1 MEKKLFSRQWIGQLL
16 LTMVSLLFVGQGS
29 WAQQTI
35 TIGEEKLSPGNS
47 VTCGDGTASLAVEGT
62 EYTLTLNSVT
72 INGSIETDVD
82 LTIKVSGECRV
93 NRILAA
99 SGATPTLTMVKDDT
113 NGATCALMLTG
124 DAEAPSATSCVS
136 GFSSISYADF
146 TIVTDGVAYTNSQL
160 MCDESVLTKTAF
172 CTEVSLEAPILSL
185 DGSLF
190 IHNSN
195 LYVQEVEIGRV
206 KYYIAYED
214 GSNEGT
220 AETPVAYDNENR
232 PTLSKPGTL
241 TAWVELNGQKSDN
254 AIGKY
259 FGFAQSEI
267 SGVMGTSVALP
278 AIVPTISNDDGITIN
293 YQCGDGV
300 SLVEGNINLG
310 TAPGY
315 ATVYAEV
322 AYETTPFTV
331 LNSSD
336 LVLDVIILPPAP
348 TIAFDNTKTYL
359 NSDRVEVN
367 LDNSLA
373 QYEASILYSWDDE
386 AVGNDYSNGVP
397 LTAGTGN
404 HTLYAWVMVNDVYSE
419 KTSQVFDIKND
430 INEVNLSGT
439 TRDPVSYT
447 GSAIVP
453 PFTLS
458 VADKTGATGQDEVAL
473 DASNYDVSYAKKS
486 NDAAPEA
493 VESIV
498 EVGEYMVTVT
508 GKGSYGGSMVI
519 YEAFTVEQAGNELT
533 TTPAAKRLTY
543 TGAAQELVEA
553 GAADFGTIEY
563 KIGDNGQYST
573 TIPTATAAGT
583 YTVYYQVQG
592 TDNYA
597 AIREGNVEVTIAPK
611 TLTADMIAD
620 IDAQTYTGNAIKPTL
635 TVTDG
640 NAALALNTDYTV
652 AYTDSID
659 AGTATATITGKGNYT
674 GSAVKNYTIGAMSIS
689 GFTVSVDASQT
700 YTYSGQAHKPRV
712 TVSNAS
718 DGAQLAINTDY
729 TVAYRDSINAG
740 TATVTVTGKGNYT
753 GTKEA
758 TYTINP
764 LDASQTEITLET
776 KSFVYNGEEQTP
788 AVTSVSFGTT
798 PTVVPTITSSDYDVT
813 YSNNINASETAPTV
827 TVTFKGNFTG
837 TASTTFV
844 ITKANLTDVTVTL
857 AGWAVGAEPN
867 TPVVSGNA
875 GNGTVSYTYSEV
887 NGETFTETVPTTIGN
902 YVVKATIAESA
913 NYFGTEVT
921 GTFSI
926 YRNLDITF
934 AAGQTWAS
942 YYSSENLTVPT
953 GLTAYVVSAV
963 DADNGTVTAETV
975 SYIPANQAVL
985 LEKGS
990 DASAP
995 FAAESYTGQTATVS
1009 NLLQGT
1015 ASAVDVST
1023 ISSGTVYVL
1032 YNNVFRRAT
1041 SGTIPANRGYLV
1053 LSGIALSRMLI
1064 NPGRSTGIDTLAV
1077 GDETEQ
1083 WYGIDGRKLNGQPKK
1098 TGLYIRNG
1106 KKVYVN
1112 NQ

>member
-29 WAQQTI
+29 WAQTI
-35 TIGEEKLSPGNS
+35 TVGGQTLTVNNQLQFD
-47 VTCGDGTASLAVEGT
+47 DGMVSLAQDGT
-62 EYTLTLNSVT
+62 EYTLTLNNASISV
-72 INGSIETDVD
+72 ET
-82 LTIKVSGECRV
+82 G
-93 NRILAA
+93 
-99 SGATPTLTMVKDDT
+99 
-113 NGATCALMLTG
+113 G
-124 DAEAPSATSCVS
+124 DAIVLNGITALNVAIVGNNTITLDNQTAFAFNSSAAAT
-136 GFSSISYADF
+136 
-146 TIVTDGVAYTNSQL
+146 VTFVLGSDVGS
-160 MCDESVLTKTAF
+160 DES
-172 CTEVSLEAPILSL
+172 ILSFNKAESPFGSNITAAYGSGIYYYAFDGLMYIEKLKAPRISPDGNDIYL
-185 DGSLF
+185 DNTNEMYDDESLF
-190 IHNSN
+190 S
-195 LYVQEVEIGRV
+195 V

-214 GSNEGT
+214 GTNEGT
-220 AETPVAYDNENR
+220 VGTPVAYDDETP

-241 TAWVELNGQKSDN
+241 TAWVEWNDQKSDN

-310 TAPGY
+310 TAPGS
-315 ATVYAEV
+315 ATVIANV
-322 AYETTPFTV
+322 VSSSITV

-336 LVLDVIILPPAP
+336 LVLNVIILPPAP

-359 NSDRVEVN
+359 NSETVEVT
-367 LDNSLA
+367 LPESLS
-373 QYEASILYSWDDE
+373 QYEASILYSWDPDCE
-386 AVGNDYSNGVP
+386 KANGNNYSDGVP
-397 LTAGTGN
+397 LTAGQGA
-404 HTLYAWVMVNDVYSE
+404 HTLYAWVRVEDVNIGYLYSE
-419 KTSQVFDIKND
+419 KTSQEFDIKND

-439 TRDPVSYT
+439 TQEPVSYT

-473 DASNYDVSYAKKS
+473 DASDYEVSYEKYS

-519 YEAFTVEQAGNELT
+519 YEVFTVERAGNELT

-553 GAADFGTIEY
+553 GVASFGAIEY
-563 KIGDNGQYST
+563 KIGNNGQYST

-597 AIREGNVEVTIAPK
+597 AIVEGNVKVTIAPK
-611 TLTADMIAD
+611 TLTAEMIAD

-659 AGTATATITGKGNYT
+659 AGTATATVTGKGNYT

-776 KSFVYNGEEQTP
+776 TSFVYNGEEQTP

-875 GNGTVSYTYSEV
+875 GNGSVSYTYSEV
-887 NGETFTETVPTTIGN
+887 NGEAFTETVPTTIGN

-934 AAGQTWAS
+934 ASGQTWAS

-985 LEKGS
+985 LENGS

-995 FAAESYTGQTATVS
+995 FAAESYTGQTTTVS

-1053 LSGIALSRMLI
+1053 LNGIALSRMLI

>member
-16 LTMVSLLFVGQGS
+16 LTMGSLLFVGQGS
-29 WAQQTI
+29 WAQTI
-35 TIGEEKLSPGNS
+35 TVGGQTLTVDNPLQFD
-47 VTCGDGTASLAVEGT
+47 DGMVSLAQDGT
-62 EYTLTLNSVT
+62 EYTLTLSDAS
-72 INGSIETDVD
+72 INVET
-82 LTIKVSGECRV
+82 G
-93 NRILAA
+93 
-99 SGATPTLTMVKDDT
+99 
-113 NGATCALMLTG
+113 G
-124 DAEAPSATSCVS
+124 DAIVLNGITALNVAIVGNNTITLDDQNAFAFNSSAAAT
-136 GFSSISYADF
+136 
-146 TIVTDGVAYTNSQL
+146 VTFVIGS
-160 MCDESVLTKTAF
+160 DESILSFNKAESPFGSNITAAYGSGIYYSAF
-172 CTEVSLEAPILSL
+172 DGYMFIKKLEAPQISLRDNSIYLENTNEMVDDESLLS
-185 DGSLF
+185 
-190 IHNSN
+190 
-195 LYVQEVEIGRV
+195 V

-214 GSNEGT
+214 GINNEGT
-220 AETPVAYDNENR
+220 AETPVVYENET
-232 PTLSKPGTL
+232 PLTLSKPGTL
-241 TAWVELNGQKSDN
+241 TAWVEWNDQKSDN

-267 SGVMGTSVALP
+267 SDVMGTSVALP

-373 QYEASILYSWDDE
+373 QYEASILYSWNPDCDK
-386 AVGNDYSNGVP
+386 ANGNNYSNGVP
-397 LTAGTGN
+397 LTAETGN

-439 TRDPVSYT
+439 TREPVSYT

-458 VADKTGATGQDEVAL
+458 VADKTGTTGEDEVAL
-473 DASNYDVSYAKKS
+473 DASNYDVSYAKNS
-486 NDAAPEA
+486 NGAAPEA

-498 EVGEYMVTVT
+498 EVGEYTVTVT
-508 GKGSYGGSMVI
+508 GKGTYGGSRVI
-519 YEAFTVEQAGNELT
+519 YEAFTVVQAGNELT
-533 TTPAAKRLTY
+533 TTPAAKQLTY

-553 GAADFGTIEY
+553 GAANFGTIEY

-764 LDASQTEITLET
+764 LDASQAEITLET
-776 KSFVYNGEEQTP
+776 TSFVYNGEEQTP

>member
-29 WAQQTI
+29 WAQTI
-35 TIGEEKLSPGNS
+35 TIGEEVLSPGNS
-47 VTCGDGTASLAVEGT
+47 VTCGGGTASLAEAEEGT
-62 EYTLTLNSVT
+62 EYTLTLN
-72 INGSIETDVD
+72 N
-82 LTIKVSGECRV
+82 
-93 NRILAA
+93 A
-99 SGATPTLTMVKDDT
+99 
-113 NGATCALMLTG
+113 
-124 DAEAPSATSCVS
+124 
-136 GFSSISYADF
+136 SISVETGVDAIVLNDITALNVAIVGNNN
-146 TIVTDGVAYTNSQL
+146 TITFDNQTAFAFNSSDAATVTFVLGS
-160 MCDESVLTKTAF
+160 DES
-172 CTEVSLEAPILSL
+172 ILSFNTAESPFGSNITATYGSGIYSYAF
-185 DGSLF
+185 DGLMYIEKLKAPRISPDGDDIYLHNNNEMGEDESLF
-190 IHNSN
+190 SVH
-195 LYVQEVEIGRV
+195 
-206 KYYIAYED
+206 YYIAYED
-214 GSNEGT
+214 GDNEGT
-220 AETPVAYDNENR
+220 AETPVAYDDETP

-241 TAWVELNGQKSDN
+241 TAWVEWNDQKSDN

-259 FGFAQSEI
+259 FGFAKSEI

-278 AIVPTISNDDGITIN
+278 AIVPTISNDDGITIEYEGN
-293 YQCGDGV
+293 VSDGV
-300 SLVEGNINLG
+300 VDLSES
-310 TAPGY
+310 APGNT
-315 ATVYAEV
+315 TVV
-322 AYETTPFTV
+322 ASPSYDPETTPFTV
-331 LNSSD
+331 LND
-336 LVLDVIILPPAP
+336 NFELTVNILPPAP
-348 TIAFDNTKTYL
+348 TIIFDNTKTYL
-359 NSDRVEVN
+359 NSETVEVT
-367 LDNSLA
+367 LPESLR
-373 QYEASILYSWDDE
+373 QYEASILYSWDTE
-386 AVGNDYSNGVP
+386 ANGNNYSDGVP
-397 LTAGTGN
+397 LTAGTGT
-404 HTLYAWVMVNDVYSE
+404 HTLYAWVKVNDVYSE
-419 KTSQVFDIKND
+419 KTSQEFVIKND
-430 INEVNLSGT
+430 INEVILSGT
-439 TRDPVSYT
+439 TQEPVSYT

-458 VADKTGATGQDEVAL
+458 VTVFVADNPEATGQDEVAL
-473 DASNYDVSYAKKS
+473 DASDYDVSYEKKVVGS
-486 NDAAPEA
+486 DGFEEVDA
-493 VESIV
+493 IV
-498 EVGEYMVTVT
+498 EVGEYRVTVT
-508 GKGSYGGSMVI
+508 GNGNYGGSRVI
-519 YEAFTVEQAGNELT
+519 YGAFTVVQAGNELT

-597 AIREGNVEVTIAPK
+597 AIEEGNVEVTIAPK

-689 GFTVSVDASQT
+689 GFTVNVDASQT

-764 LDASQTEITLET
+764 LDASQAEITLKAT
-776 KSFVYNGEEQTP
+776 SFVYNGEEQTP

-887 NGETFTETVPTTIGN
+887 NGEAFTETVPTTIGN

-1053 LSGIALSRMLI
+1053 LNGIALSRMLI

>member
-29 WAQQTI
+29 WAQTI
-35 TIGEEKLSPGNS
+35 TIGEEELRPDGNS
-47 VTCGDGTASLAVEGT
+47 VTCGNGTASLAVEGT
-62 EYTLTLNSVT
+62 EYTLTLNNATISV
-72 INGSIETDVD
+72 ET
-82 LTIKVSGECRV
+82 G
-93 NRILAA
+93 
-99 SGATPTLTMVKDDT
+99 
-113 NGATCALMLTG
+113 G
-124 DAEAPSATSCVS
+124 DAIELNNITALNVAIVGNNTITLDDQTAFAFNSSATATVTFVIGSDESILSINTASPFGSNITAAYGS
-136 GFSSISYADF
+136 GIYSYAH
-146 TIVTDGVAYTNSQL
+146 DGYMYIQKLKAPRISPDGNNIYLHNINEMV
-160 MCDESVLTKTAF
+160 DE
-172 CTEVSLEAPILSL
+172 ESLLS
-185 DGSLF
+185 
-190 IHNSN
+190 
-195 LYVQEVEIGRV
+195 V

-214 GSNEGT
+214 GTNEGT
-220 AETPVAYDNENR
+220 AETPVAYDDETP

-241 TAWVELNGQKSDN
+241 TAWVELDGQKSDN

-267 SGVMGTSVALP
+267 SGVMGTSVSLP

-293 YQCGDGV
+293 YQCGEGV

-373 QYEASILYSWDDE
+373 QYEASILYSWDPNCDK
-386 AVGNDYSNGVP
+386 ANGNNYSNGVP
-397 LTAGTGN
+397 LTAGTGT

-419 KTSQVFDIKND
+419 KTSQEFYIKND

-473 DASNYDVSYAKKS
+473 DALNYDVSYEKYS

-508 GKGSYGGSMVI
+508 GKGNYGGSMVI
-519 YEAFTVEQAGNELT
+519 YEVFTVERAGNELT

-597 AIREGNVEVTIAPK
+597 AIEEGNVEVTIAPK

-764 LDASQTEITLET
+764 LDASQAEITLET
-776 KSFVYNGEEQTP
+776 TSFVYNGEEQTP

-875 GNGTVSYTYSEV
+875 GNGTVSYTYSVV

-902 YVVKATIAESA
+902 YVVKATIAEST

-995 FAAESYTGQTATVS
+995 FAAESYTGQTTTVS

-1015 ASAVDVST
+1015 ASAVNVST

-1053 LSGIALSRMLI
+1053 LNGIALSRMLI

>member
-1 MEKKLFSRQWIGQLL
+1 
-16 LTMVSLLFVGQGS
+16 
-29 WAQQTI
+29 
-35 TIGEEKLSPGNS
+35 
-47 VTCGDGTASLAVEGT
+47 
-62 EYTLTLNSVT
+62 
-72 INGSIETDVD
+72 
-82 LTIKVSGECRV
+82 
-93 NRILAA
+93 
-99 SGATPTLTMVKDDT
+99 
-113 NGATCALMLTG
+113 
-124 DAEAPSATSCVS
+124 
-136 GFSSISYADF
+136 
-146 TIVTDGVAYTNSQL
+146 
-160 MCDESVLTKTAF
+160 
-172 CTEVSLEAPILSL
+172 
-185 DGSLF
+185 
-190 IHNSN
+190 
-195 LYVQEVEIGRV
+195 
-206 KYYIAYED
+206 
-214 GSNEGT
+214 
-220 AETPVAYDNENR
+220 
-232 PTLSKPGTL
+232 
-241 TAWVELNGQKSDN
+241 
-254 AIGKY
+254 
-259 FGFAQSEI
+259 
-267 SGVMGTSVALP
+267 
-278 AIVPTISNDDGITIN
+278 
-293 YQCGDGV
+293 
-300 SLVEGNINLG
+300 
-310 TAPGY
+310 
-315 ATVYAEV
+315 
-322 AYETTPFTV
+322 
-331 LNSSD
+331 
-336 LVLDVIILPPAP
+336 
-348 TIAFDNTKTYL
+348 
-359 NSDRVEVN
+359 
-367 LDNSLA
+367 
-373 QYEASILYSWDDE
+373 
-386 AVGNDYSNGVP
+386 
-397 LTAGTGN
+397 
-404 HTLYAWVMVNDVYSE
+404 
-419 KTSQVFDIKND
+419 
-430 INEVNLSGT
+430 
-439 TRDPVSYT
+439 
-447 GSAIVP
+447 
-453 PFTLS
+453 
-458 VADKTGATGQDEVAL
+458 
-473 DASNYDVSYAKKS
+473 
-486 NDAAPEA
+486 

-508 GKGSYGGSMVI
+508 GRGSYGGSRVI
-519 YEAFTVEQAGNELT
+519 YAAFTVVQAGNELT
-533 TTPAAKRLTY
+533 TEPAAKQLTY

-553 GAADFGTIEY
+553 GVASFGAIEY
-563 KIGDNGQYST
+563 KIGNNGQYST
-573 TIPTATAAGT
+573 TIPKATAAGT

-597 AIREGNVEVTIAPK
+597 AIEEGNVEVTIAPK

-995 FAAESYTGQTATVS
+995 FAAESYTGQTTTVS

>member
-29 WAQQTI
+29 WAQTI
-35 TIGEEKLSPGNS
+35 TVGGQTLTVDNS
-47 VTCGDGTASLAVEGT
+47 LQFDDGMVSLAQDGT
-62 EYTLTLNSVT
+62 EYTLTLSDASISVGT
-72 INGSIETDVD
+72 G
-82 LTIKVSGECRV
+82 
-93 NRILAA
+93 
-99 SGATPTLTMVKDDT
+99 
-113 NGATCALMLTG
+113 G
-124 DAEAPSATSCVS
+124 DAIVLNGITALNVAIVGNNTITLDDQTAFAFNSSAAAT
-136 GFSSISYADF
+136 
-146 TIVTDGVAYTNSQL
+146 VTFMVGS
-160 MCDESVLTKTAF
+160 DESILSINTASPF
-172 CTEVSLEAPILSL
+172 GSNITAAYGSGIYYSAFDGYMFIKKLEAPQISLRDNSIYLENTNEMVDDESLLS
-185 DGSLF
+185 
-190 IHNSN
+190 
-195 LYVQEVEIGRV
+195 V

-214 GSNEGT
+214 GINNEGT
-220 AETPVAYDNENR
+220 AETPVDYDNET
-232 PTLSKPGTL
+232 PLTLSKPGTL
-241 TAWVELNGQKSDN
+241 TAWVEWNDQKSDN

-267 SGVMGTSVALP
+267 RGVMGTSVALP

-310 TAPGY
+310 TAPGS

-331 LNSSD
+331 LNFSD
-336 LVLDVIILPPAP
+336 LVLNVIILPPAP
-348 TIAFDNTKTYL
+348 TIVFDNTKTYL
-359 NSDRVEVN
+359 NTETVVVTLPE
-367 LDNSLA
+367 SLS
-373 QYEASILYSWDDE
+373 QYDASILYSWDPDCE
-386 AVGNDYSNGVP
+386 KANGNNYSDGVP
-397 LTAGTGN
+397 LTAGQGA
-404 HTLYAWVMVNDVYSE
+404 HTLYAWVRVEDVNIGYLYSE
-419 KTSQVFDIKND
+419 KTSQEFDIKND
-430 INEVNLSGT
+430 ISEVILSGT
-439 TRDPVSYT
+439 TEESVLYT

-473 DASNYDVSYAKKS
+473 DASDYEVSYEKYS

-519 YEAFTVEQAGNELT
+519 YEVFTVERAGNELT

-553 GAADFGTIEY
+553 GVASFGAIEY
-563 KIGDNGQYST
+563 KIGNNGQYST
-573 TIPTATAAGT
+573 TIPKATAAGT

-597 AIREGNVEVTIAPK
+597 AIVEGNVKVTIAPK
-611 TLTADMIAD
+611 TLTAEMIAD

-640 NAALALNTDYTV
+640 NAALALNTDYTI

-776 KSFVYNGEEQTP
+776 TSFVYNGEEQTP

-985 LEKGS
+985 LENGS
-990 DASAP
+990 DAPAP
-995 FAAESYTGQTATVS
+995 FAAESYTGQTTTVS

-1053 LSGIALSRMLI
+1053 LNGIALSRMLI

>member
-16 LTMVSLLFVGQGS
+16 LTIVSLLFVGQGS
-29 WAQQTI
+29 WAQTI
-35 TIGEEKLSPGNS
+35 TVGGQTLTVDDNPLQFD
-47 VTCGDGTASLAVEGT
+47 DGTASLAGDGT
-62 EYTLTLNSVT
+62 EYTLTLTNA
-72 INGSIETDVD
+72 SI
-82 LTIKVSGECRV
+82 RV
-93 NRILAA
+93 E
-99 SGATPTLTMVKDDT
+99 
-113 NGATCALMLTG
+113 TG
-124 DAEAPSATSCVS
+124 DAIVLNGITALNVAIVGNNTITLEDQTAFAFNSSAAATVTFVLGSDQSILSFNTAESPFGSNITAAYGS
-136 GFSSISYADF
+136 GIYSYAF
-146 TIVTDGVAYTNSQL
+146 DGS
-160 MCDESVLTKTAF
+160 MFIKK
-172 CTEVSLEAPILSL
+172 LEAPWISSEENNIYL
-185 DGSLF
+185 DYNNEMGEDESLF
-190 IHNSN
+190 S
-195 LYVQEVEIGRV
+195 V

-214 GSNEGT
+214 GSIEGT
-220 AETPVAYDNENR
+220 AETPVVYNDEAAL
-232 PTLSKPGTL
+232 TLSKPGTL
-241 TAWVELNGQKSDN
+241 TAWVEWNDQKSDN

-259 FGFAQSEI
+259 FGFAESEI
-267 SGVMGTSVALP
+267 SGVMGASVALP
-278 AIVPTISNDDGITIN
+278 AIVPTISNDDGITIA
-293 YQCGDGV
+293 YEGASVEDGMIDLSESV
-300 SLVEGNINLG
+300 PGN
-310 TAPGY
+310 T
-315 ATVYAEV
+315 TVYAYVSYET
-322 AYETTPFTV
+322 ETTPFTV

-348 TIAFDNTKTYL
+348 TIVFDNTKTYL
-359 NSDRVEVN
+359 NSETVEVT
-367 LDNSLA
+367 LPESPS
-373 QYEASILYSWDDE
+373 QYEASILYSWDPDCE
-386 AVGNDYSNGVP
+386 KANGTNYSDGVP
-397 LTAGTGN
+397 LTAGTGT
-404 HTLYAWVMVNDVYSE
+404 HTLYAWVRVEDVNIGYLYSE

-430 INEVNLSGT
+430 ISEVNLSGT
-439 TRDPVSYT
+439 IEEPFVPYT

-473 DASNYDVSYAKKS
+473 DASDYDVSYEKYS

-508 GKGSYGGSMVI
+508 GKGNYGGSRVI
-519 YEAFTVEQAGNELT
+519 YEVFTVEQAGNELT
-533 TTPAAKRLTY
+533 TVPAAKQRLTY

-563 KIGDNGQYST
+563 KIGVNGQYST

-597 AIREGNVEVTIAPK
+597 GIEEGNVEVTIAPK

-776 KSFVYNGEEQTP
+776 TSFVYNGEEQTP

-844 ITKANLTDVTVTL
+844 ITKANLTNVTVTL

-875 GNGTVSYTYSEV
+875 GNGNVSYTYSVV

-985 LEKGS
+985 LENGS

-995 FAAESYTGQTATVS
+995 FAAESYTGQTTTVS

>member
-29 WAQQTI
+29 WAQTI
-35 TIGEEKLSPGNS
+35 TVGGQTLTVDNS
-47 VTCGDGTASLAVEGT
+47 LQFDDGMVSLAQDGT
-62 EYTLTLNSVT
+62 EYTLTLNNASISV
-72 INGSIETDVD
+72 ET
-82 LTIKVSGECRV
+82 G
-93 NRILAA
+93 
-99 SGATPTLTMVKDDT
+99 
-113 NGATCALMLTG
+113 G
-124 DAEAPSATSCVS
+124 DAIVLNGITALNVAIVGNNTITLEDQTAFAFNSSAAAT
-136 GFSSISYADF
+136 
-146 TIVTDGVAYTNSQL
+146 VTFMVGS
-160 MCDESVLTKTAF
+160 DESILSINTASPF
-172 CTEVSLEAPILSL
+172 GSNITAAYGSGIYYCAFDGSMFIKKLEAPQIYPEENNIYL
-185 DGSLF
+185 DNTNEMVDDESLF
-190 IHNSN
+190 S
-195 LYVQEVEIGRV
+195 V

-214 GSNEGT
+214 GTNEGT
-220 AETPVAYDNENR
+220 AETPVVYDDETP

-241 TAWVELNGQKSDN
+241 TAWVEWNGQKSDN

-322 AYETTPFTV
+322 AHETTPFTV

-359 NSDRVEVN
+359 NSETVEVT
-367 LDNSLA
+367 LPESLS

-386 AVGNDYSNGVP
+386 AVGNDYSDGVP
-397 LTAGTGN
+397 LTAGTGT
-404 HTLYAWVMVNDVYSE
+404 HTLYAWVKVNDVYSE

-439 TRDPVSYT
+439 TQEPVSYT

-473 DASNYDVSYAKKS
+473 DASNYDVSYAKYS

-508 GKGSYGGSMVI
+508 GKGNYGGSMVI
-519 YEAFTVEQAGNELT
+519 YEVFTVEQAGNELT

-553 GAADFGTIEY
+553 GVASFGAIEY
-563 KIGDNGQYST
+563 KIGNNGQYST
-573 TIPTATAAGT
+573 TIPKATAAGT

-597 AIREGNVEVTIAPK
+597 AIEEGNVEVTIAPK

-689 GFTVSVDASQT
+689 GFTVNVDASQT

-776 KSFVYNGEEQTP
+776 TSFVYNGEEQTP

-875 GNGTVSYTYSEV
+875 GNGTVSYTYSVV

-995 FAAESYTGQTATVS
+995 FAAESYTGQTTTVS

>member
-29 WAQQTI
+29 WAQTI
-35 TIGEEKLSPGNS
+35 TIGEEVLSPGGNS
-47 VTCGDGTASLAVEGT
+47 VTCGDGTASLALAEEGT
-62 EYTLTLNSVT
+62 EYTLTLNNASISV
-72 INGSIETDVD
+72 ET
-82 LTIKVSGECRV
+82 G
-93 NRILAA
+93 
-99 SGATPTLTMVKDDT
+99 
-113 NGATCALMLTG
+113 G
-124 DAEAPSATSCVS
+124 DAIVLNGITALNVAIVGNNTITLDNQNAFAFNSSAAAT
-136 GFSSISYADF
+136 
-146 TIVTDGVAYTNSQL
+146 VTFVIGS
-160 MCDESVLTKTAF
+160 DESILSINTASPF
-172 CTEVSLEAPILSL
+172 GSNITAAYGSGIYYSAFDGSMFIKKLEAPQISSEDNSIYLYNNNEG
-185 DGSLF
+185 DDESLF
-190 IHNSN
+190 S
-195 LYVQEVEIGRV
+195 V

-214 GSNEGT
+214 GTNEGT
-220 AETPVAYDNENR
+220 AETPVVYDDEAAL
-232 PTLSKPGTL
+232 TLSKPGTL
-241 TAWVELNGQKSDN
+241 TAWVEWNDQKSDN

-259 FGFAQSEI
+259 FGFEQSEI

-278 AIVPTISNDDGITIN
+278 AIVPTISNDDGITIA
-293 YQCGDGV
+293 YEGASVEDGMIDLSESV
-300 SLVEGNINLG
+300 PGNTTVI
-310 TAPGY
+310 AY
-315 ATVYAEV
+315 ASYEP
-322 AYETTPFTV
+322 ETTPFTV
-331 LNSSD
+331 LND
-336 LVLDVIILPPAP
+336 NFELTVNILPPAP
-348 TIAFDNTKTYL
+348 TIVFDNTKTYL
-359 NSDRVEVN
+359 NSETVVVTLPE
-367 LDNSLA
+367 SLS
-373 QYEASILYSWDDE
+373 QLEASILYSWNPVCDE
-386 AVGNDYSNGVP
+386 ADGIDYSDGVP

-404 HTLYAWVMVNDVYSE
+404 HTLYAWVMVNDVYSA

-430 INEVNLSGT
+430 ISKVNLSGT
-439 TRDPVSYT
+439 TQEPVSYT

-458 VADKTGATGQDEVAL
+458 VAVFVADNPGATGQDEVAL
-473 DASNYDVSYAKKS
+473 EASNYDVSYAKKVVDS
-486 NDAAPEA
+486 GEYEEVDA
-493 VESIV
+493 IV
-498 EVGEYMVTVT
+498 EVGEYRVTVT
-508 GKGSYGGSMVI
+508 GTGSYGGSMVI

-583 YTVYYQVQG
+583 YTVYYQVQE
-592 TDNYA
+592 TVNYA
-597 AIREGNVEVTIAPK
+597 GIREETVEVTIAPK

-764 LDASQTEITLET
+764 LDASQTEITLEAT
-776 KSFVYNGEEQTP
+776 SFVYNGEEQTP

-844 ITKANLTDVTVTL
+844 ITKANLTNVTVTL

-867 TPVVSGNA
+867 MPVVSGNA
-875 GNGTVSYTYSEV
+875 GNGNVSYTYSEV

-902 YVVKATIAESA
+902 YVVKATIAEST

-995 FAAESYTGQTATVS
+995 FAAESYTGQTTTVS

>member
-29 WAQQTI
+29 WAQTI
-35 TIGEEKLSPGNS
+35 TIGEEVLSPGGNS

-62 EYTLTLNSVT
+62 EYTLTLNNASISV
-72 INGSIETDVD
+72 ET
-82 LTIKVSGECRV
+82 G
-93 NRILAA
+93 
-99 SGATPTLTMVKDDT
+99 
-113 NGATCALMLTG
+113 G
-124 DAEAPSATSCVS
+124 DAIVLNGITALNVAIVGNNTITLDDQTAFAFNSSAAAT
-136 GFSSISYADF
+136 
-146 TIVTDGVAYTNSQL
+146 VTFMVGS
-160 MCDESVLTKTAF
+160 DESILSINTASPF
-172 CTEVSLEAPILSL
+172 GSNITAAYGSGIYYSAFDGYMFIKKLEAPQISL
-185 DGSLF
+185 RDNSIYLENTNEMVDDESLF
-190 IHNSN
+190 S
-195 LYVQEVEIGRV
+195 V

-214 GSNEGT
+214 GTNEGT
-220 AETPVAYDNENR
+220 AETPVVYDDETP

-267 SGVMGTSVALP
+267 SGVMGTSVDLP

-310 TAPGY
+310 TAPGS
-315 ATVYAEV
+315 ATVIANV
-322 AYETTPFTV
+322 VSSSITV

-336 LVLDVIILPPAP
+336 LVLNVIILPPAP

-359 NSDRVEVN
+359 NSETVEVT
-367 LDNSLA
+367 LPESLS

-386 AVGNDYSNGVP
+386 ADGIDYSDGVP
-397 LTAGTGN
+397 LTAGQGT
-404 HTLYAWVMVNDVYSE
+404 HTLYAWVRVEDVNIGYLYSDT
-419 KTSQVFDIKND
+419 TSQVFDIKND
-430 INEVNLSGT
+430 ISKVNLSGT
-439 TRDPVSYT
+439 TQEPVSYT

-458 VADKTGATGQDEVAL
+458 VAVFVADHPGATGQDEVAL
-473 DASNYDVSYAKKS
+473 DASDYDVSYAKKVVDS
-486 NDAAPEA
+486 DEYEEVDA
-493 VESIV
+493 IV

-519 YEAFTVEQAGNELT
+519 YEVFTVERAGNELT

-553 GAADFGTIEY
+553 GVASFGAIEY
-563 KIGDNGQYST
+563 KIGNNGQYST
-573 TIPTATAAGT
+573 TIPKATAAGT

-597 AIREGNVEVTIAPK
+597 AIVEGNVKVTIAPK
-611 TLTADMIAD
+611 TLTAEMIAD

-689 GFTVSVDASQT
+689 GFTVNVDASQT

-776 KSFVYNGEEQTP
+776 TSFVYNGEEQTP

-875 GNGTVSYTYSEV
+875 GNGNVSYTYSEV

-902 YVVKATIAESA
+902 YVVKATIAEST

-995 FAAESYTGQTATVS
+995 FAAESYTGQTTTVS

>member
-35 TIGEEKLSPGNS
+35 TIGEEVLSPGNS
-47 VTCGDGTASLAVEGT
+47 VTCGNGTASLAGEGT
-62 EYTLTLNSVT
+62 EYTLTLENASISV
-72 INGSIETDVD
+72 E
-82 LTIKVSGECRV
+82 
-93 NRILAA
+93 
-99 SGATPTLTMVKDDT
+99 
-113 NGATCALMLTG
+113 TG
-124 DAEAPSATSCVS
+124 DAIVLDGITALNVAIVGNNTITLEDQTAFAFNSSAVAT
-136 GFSSISYADF
+136 
-146 TIVTDGVAYTNSQL
+146 VTFVIGS
-160 MCDESVLTKTAF
+160 DESILSINTASPF
-172 CTEVSLEAPILSL
+172 GSNITAAYGSGIYYSAFDGYMFIKKLEAPQISSEDNSIYL
-185 DGSLF
+185 DNNNEGDDESLF
-190 IHNSN
+190 SI
-195 LYVQEVEIGRV
+195 
-206 KYYIAYED
+206 KYYISFAD
-214 GSNEGT
+214 GTYEGT
-220 AETPVAYDNENR
+220 ADNPSVFTEIDP
-232 PTLSKPGTL
+232 PTMSKPGTI
-241 TAWVELNGQKSDN
+241 TAWVEWNDQKSDN

-267 SGVMGTSVALP
+267 SGVMGTSVPLP
-278 AIVPTISNDDGITIN
+278 AIVPTISNDDGITIEYEGN
-293 YQCGDGV
+293 VSDGV
-300 SLVEGNINLG
+300 VDLSES
-310 TAPGY
+310 APGNTTVIAY
-315 ATVYAEV
+315 AS
-322 AYETTPFTV
+322 YETTPFTV
-331 LNSSD
+331 LND
-336 LVLDVIILPPAP
+336 NFELTVNILPPAP
-348 TIAFDNTKTYL
+348 TIIFDNTKTYL
-359 NSDRVEVN
+359 NSETVEVT
-367 LDNSLA
+367 LPESLS
-373 QYEASILYSWDDE
+373 QYEASILYSWVPDCE
-386 AVGNDYSNGVP
+386 KANGNNYSDGVP
-397 LTAGTGN
+397 LTAGTGA
-404 HTLYAWVMVNDVYSE
+404 HTLYAWVKVNDVYSE

-439 TRDPVSYT
+439 IEEPFVSYT

-473 DASNYDVSYAKKS
+473 DASNYDVSYEKYS

-508 GKGSYGGSMVI
+508 GKGNYGGSMVI
-519 YEAFTVEQAGNELT
+519 YEVFTVEQAGNELT
-533 TTPAAKRLTY
+533 TEPAAKQLTY

-553 GAADFGTIEY
+553 GVASFGAIEY
-563 KIGDNGQYST
+563 KIGNNGQYST
-573 TIPTATAAGT
+573 TIPKATAAGT

-597 AIREGNVEVTIAPK
+597 AIVEGNVKVTIAPK

-776 KSFVYNGEEQTP
+776 TSFVYNGEEQTP

-875 GNGTVSYTYSEV
+875 GNGTVSYTYSVV
-887 NGETFTETVPTTIGN
+887 NGEAFTETVPTAIGN

-995 FAAESYTGQTATVS
+995 FAAESYTGQTTTVS

-1053 LSGIALSRMLI
+1053 LNGIALSRMLI
-1064 NPGRSTGIDTLAV
+1064 NPGRSTGVDTLAV

>member
-1 MEKKLFSRQWIGQLL
+1 M
-16 LTMVSLLFVGQGS
+16 
-29 WAQQTI
+29 
-35 TIGEEKLSPGNS
+35 
-47 VTCGDGTASLAVEGT
+47 
-62 EYTLTLNSVT
+62 
-72 INGSIETDVD
+72 
-82 LTIKVSGECRV
+82 
-93 NRILAA
+93 
-99 SGATPTLTMVKDDT
+99 
-113 NGATCALMLTG
+113 
-124 DAEAPSATSCVS
+124 
-136 GFSSISYADF
+136 
-146 TIVTDGVAYTNSQL
+146 
-160 MCDESVLTKTAF
+160 
-172 CTEVSLEAPILSL
+172 
-185 DGSLF
+185 
-190 IHNSN
+190 
-195 LYVQEVEIGRV
+195 
-206 KYYIAYED
+206 
-214 GSNEGT
+214 
-220 AETPVAYDNENR
+220 
-232 PTLSKPGTL
+232 
-241 TAWVELNGQKSDN
+241 
-254 AIGKY
+254 
-259 FGFAQSEI
+259 
-267 SGVMGTSVALP
+267 
-278 AIVPTISNDDGITIN
+278 
-293 YQCGDGV
+293 
-300 SLVEGNINLG
+300 
-310 TAPGY
+310 
-315 ATVYAEV
+315 
-322 AYETTPFTV
+322 
-331 LNSSD
+331 
-336 LVLDVIILPPAP
+336 
-348 TIAFDNTKTYL
+348 
-359 NSDRVEVN
+359 
-367 LDNSLA
+367 
-373 QYEASILYSWDDE
+373 
-386 AVGNDYSNGVP
+386 
-397 LTAGTGN
+397 
-404 HTLYAWVMVNDVYSE
+404 
-419 KTSQVFDIKND
+419 
-430 INEVNLSGT
+430 
-439 TRDPVSYT
+439 
-447 GSAIVP
+447 
-453 PFTLS
+453 
-458 VADKTGATGQDEVAL
+458 
-473 DASNYDVSYAKKS
+473 
-486 NDAAPEA
+486 
-493 VESIV
+493 
-498 EVGEYMVTVT
+498 
-508 GKGSYGGSMVI
+508 
-519 YEAFTVEQAGNELT
+519 
-533 TTPAAKRLTY
+533 
-543 TGAAQELVEA
+543 
-553 GAADFGTIEY
+553 
-563 KIGDNGQYST
+563 
-573 TIPTATAAGT
+573 
-583 YTVYYQVQG
+583 
-592 TDNYA
+592 
-597 AIREGNVEVTIAPK
+597 TIAPK

-764 LDASQTEITLET
+764 LDASQAEITLEAT
-776 KSFVYNGEEQTP
+776 SFVYNGEEQTP
-788 AVTSVSFGTT
+788 AVTSASFGTT

-875 GNGTVSYTYSEV
+875 GNGTVSYTYSVV

-995 FAAESYTGQTATVS
+995 FAAESYTGQTTTVS

-1053 LSGIALSRMLI
+1053 LNGIALSRMLI
-1064 NPGRSTGIDTLAV
+1064 NPGRSTGVDTLAV

>member
-35 TIGEEKLSPGNS
+35 TIGGEELSPGNS
-47 VTCGDGTASLAVEGT
+47 VTCGDGTASLVAVEEGT
-62 EYTLTLNSVT
+62 EYTLTLSNASISV
-72 INGSIETDVD
+72 ET
-82 LTIKVSGECRV
+82 G
-93 NRILAA
+93 
-99 SGATPTLTMVKDDT
+99 
-113 NGATCALMLTG
+113 G
-124 DAEAPSATSCVS
+124 DAIVLNGITALNVAIVGNNTITLDNQNAFAFNSSAAAT
-136 GFSSISYADF
+136 
-146 TIVTDGVAYTNSQL
+146 VTFVIGS
-160 MCDESVLTKTAF
+160 DESILSFNKAESPFGSNITAAYGSGIYYYAF
-172 CTEVSLEAPILSL
+172 DGLMYIKKLEAPWFSSEENNIYL
-185 DGSLF
+185 DYNNEMGEDESLF
-190 IHNSN
+190 RI
-195 LYVQEVEIGRV
+195 

-214 GSNEGT
+214 GNIEGT
-220 AETPVAYDNENR
+220 VETPVDYDEET
-232 PTLSKPGTL
+232 PLTLSKPGTL
-241 TAWVELNGQKSDN
+241 TAWVEWNDQKSDN

-259 FGFAQSEI
+259 FGFEQSEI

-310 TAPGY
+310 TAPGS
-315 ATVYAEV
+315 ATVIANV
-322 AYETTPFTV
+322 VSSSITV

-336 LVLDVIILPPAP
+336 LVLNVIILPPAP

-359 NSDRVEVN
+359 NSETVEVT
-367 LDNSLA
+367 LPESLS

-386 AVGNDYSNGVP
+386 ADGIDYSDGVP
-397 LTAGTGN
+397 LTAGQGT
-404 HTLYAWVMVNDVYSE
+404 HTLYAWVRVEDVNIGYLYSDT
-419 KTSQVFDIKND
+419 TSQVFDIKND
-430 INEVNLSGT
+430 ISEVNLSGT
-439 TRDPVSYT
+439 TQEPVSYT

-458 VADKTGATGQDEVAL
+458 VAVFVADNPGATGQDEVAL
-473 DASNYDVSYAKKS
+473 DASDYDVSYEKKVVGS
-486 NDAAPEA
+486 DEYEEVDA
-493 VESIV
+493 IV
-498 EVGEYMVTVT
+498 EVGEYRVTVT
-508 GKGSYGGSMVI
+508 GEGSYGGSMVI
-519 YEAFTVEQAGNELT
+519 YESFTVEQAENELT

-543 TGAAQELVEA
+543 TGAAQELVED

-563 KIGDNGQYST
+563 KIGDNGQYSP

-583 YTVYYQVQG
+583 YTVYYQVQE

-597 AIREGNVEVTIAPK
+597 GIREGNVEVTIAPK
-611 TLTADMIAD
+611 TLTAEMIAD

-635 TVTDG
+635 TVTDD
-640 NAALALNTDYTV
+640 NAALVLNTDYTV

-776 KSFVYNGEEQTP
+776 TSFVYNGEEQTP

-867 TPVVSGNA
+867 TPVVSGNV
-875 GNGTVSYTYSEV
+875 GNGTVSYTYSVV

-995 FAAESYTGQTATVS
+995 FAAESYTGQTTTVS

>member
-29 WAQQTI
+29 WAQTI
-35 TIGEEKLSPGNS
+35 TIGEDELIPGNS
-47 VTCGDGTASLAVEGT
+47 VTCGDGTASLAVVEGT
-62 EYTLTLNSVT
+62 EYTLTLNNAWISV
-72 INGSIETDVD
+72 ET
-82 LTIKVSGECRV
+82 G
-93 NRILAA
+93 
-99 SGATPTLTMVKDDT
+99 
-113 NGATCALMLTG
+113 G
-124 DAEAPSATSCVS
+124 DAIVLNGITALNVAIVGNNTISFDNQTAFAFNSSAAATVTFVLGSDESILSFNTAESPFGSNITAAYGS
-136 GFSSISYADF
+136 GIYSYAF
-146 TIVTDGVAYTNSQL
+146 DGSMFIQKLKAPRFSPDGNDIYLDYNNE
-160 MCDESVLTKTAF
+160 MGDDES
-172 CTEVSLEAPILSL
+172 
-185 DGSLF
+185 LF
-190 IHNSN
+190 
-195 LYVQEVEIGRV
+195 RV

-214 GSNEGT
+214 GTNEGT
-220 AETPVAYDNENR
+220 IETPVAYDDETP

-241 TAWVELNGQKSDN
+241 TAWVEWNDQKSDN

-278 AIVPTISNDDGITIN
+278 AIVPTISNDDGITIEYEGN
-293 YQCGDGV
+293 VSDGV
-300 SLVEGNINLG
+300 VDLSGS
-310 TAPGY
+310 APGNTTVIAY
-315 ATVYAEV
+315 AS
-322 AYETTPFTV
+322 YETTPFTV
-331 LNSSD
+331 LND
-336 LVLDVIILPPAP
+336 NFELTVNILPPAP

-359 NSDRVEVN
+359 NSETVEVT
-367 LDNSLA
+367 LPESLS
-373 QYEASILYSWDDE
+373 QYEASILYSWDPDCE
-386 AVGNDYSNGVP
+386 KANGNNYSDGVP
-397 LTAGTGN
+397 LTAGQGT
-404 HTLYAWVMVNDVYSE
+404 HTLYAWVKVNDVYSE

-430 INEVNLSGT
+430 ISEVNLSGT
-439 TRDPVSYT
+439 IEEPFVPYT

-458 VADKTGATGQDEVAL
+458 VADKTGATGQDEVVL
-473 DASNYDVSYAKKS
+473 DASNYDVTYEKYS

-508 GKGSYGGSMVI
+508 GKGNYGGSMVI
-519 YEAFTVEQAGNELT
+519 YEVFTVEQAGNELT
-533 TTPAAKRLTY
+533 TEPAAKQLTY

-597 AIREGNVEVTIAPK
+597 AIEEGNVEVTIAPK

-776 KSFVYNGEEQTP
+776 TSFVYNGEEQTP

-995 FAAESYTGQTATVS
+995 FAAESYTGQTTTVS

>member
-29 WAQQTI
+29 WAQTI
-35 TIGEEKLSPGNS
+35 TIGEEVLSQDGNS

-62 EYTLTLNSVT
+62 EYTLTLENAT
-72 INGSIETDVD
+72 I
-82 LTIKVSGECRV
+82 
-93 NRILAA
+93 
-99 SGATPTLTMVKDDT
+99 GAQ
-113 NGATCALMLTG
+113 TG
-124 DAEAPSATSCVS
+124 DAIVLDGITALNVAIVGNNTITLEDQTAFAFNSSAAAT
-136 GFSSISYADF
+136 
-146 TIVTDGVAYTNSQL
+146 VTFVLGSDVGS
-160 MCDESVLTKTAF
+160 DES
-172 CTEVSLEAPILSL
+172 ILSFNKAESPFGSNITAAYGSGIYYYAF
-185 DGSLF
+185 DGLMYIEKLKAPRISPDGDNIYLHNNNEMGEDESLF
-190 IHNSN
+190 SVH
-195 LYVQEVEIGRV
+195 
-206 KYYIAYED
+206 YYIAYED
-214 GSNEGT
+214 GSNDGT
-220 AETPVAYDNENR
+220 AETPVAYDDETP

-241 TAWVELNGQKSDN
+241 TAWVELDGQKSDN

-278 AIVPTISNDDGITIN
+278 AIVPTISNDDGITIA
-293 YQCGDGV
+293 YEGASVEDGMIDL
-300 SLVEGNINLG
+300 SESTPGNTTVI
-310 TAPGY
+310 AY
-315 ATVYAEV
+315 ASYET
-322 AYETTPFTV
+322 ETTPFTV
-331 LNSSD
+331 LND
-336 LVLDVIILPPAP
+336 NFELTVNILPPAP
-348 TIAFDNTKTYL
+348 TIIFDNTKTYL
-359 NSDRVEVN
+359 NSETVEVT
-367 LDNSLA
+367 LPESLS
-373 QYEASILYSWDDE
+373 EASILYSWDPDCE
-386 AVGNDYSNGVP
+386 KANGNNYSDGVP
-397 LTAGTGN
+397 LTAGTGI
-404 HTLYAWVMVNDVYSE
+404 HTLYAWVKVNDVYSE

-430 INEVNLSGT
+430 INEVILSGT
-439 TRDPVSYT
+439 TQEPVSYT

-458 VADKTGATGQDEVAL
+458 VAVFVADNPEATGQDEVAL
-473 DASNYDVSYAKKS
+473 DASNYDVSYEKKVVGS
-486 NDAAPEA
+486 DEYEEVDA
-493 VESIV
+493 IV
-498 EVGEYMVTVT
+498 EVGEYRVTVT
-508 GKGSYGGSMVI
+508 GEGSYGGSMVI
-519 YEAFTVEQAGNELT
+519 YESFTVEQAENELT

-553 GAADFGTIEY
+553 GVASFGAIEY
-563 KIGDNGQYST
+563 KIGNNGQYST

-597 AIREGNVEVTIAPK
+597 AIVEGNVKVTIAPK

-689 GFTVSVDASQT
+689 GFTVNVDASQT

-776 KSFVYNGEEQTP
+776 TSFVYNGEEQTP

-844 ITKANLTDVTVTL
+844 ITKANLTDVTVIL

-875 GNGTVSYTYSEV
+875 GNGTVSYTYSVV
-887 NGETFTETVPTTIGN
+887 NGEAFTETVPTTIGN

-995 FAAESYTGQTATVS
+995 FAAESYTGQTTTVS

-1053 LSGIALSRMLI
+1053 LNGIALSRMLI
-1064 NPGRSTGIDTLAV
+1064 NPGRSTGVDTLAV

>member
-35 TIGEEKLSPGNS
+35 TIGEEVLSPGNS
-47 VTCGDGTASLAVEGT
+47 VTCGNGTASLAGEGT
-62 EYTLTLNSVT
+62 EYTLTLENASISV
-72 INGSIETDVD
+72 E
-82 LTIKVSGECRV
+82 
-93 NRILAA
+93 
-99 SGATPTLTMVKDDT
+99 
-113 NGATCALMLTG
+113 TG
-124 DAEAPSATSCVS
+124 DAIVLDGITALNVAIVGNNTITLEDQTAFAFNSSAAATVTFVLGSDESILSFNTAESPFGSNITATYGS
-136 GFSSISYADF
+136 GIYSYAF
-146 TIVTDGVAYTNSQL
+146 DGL
-160 MCDESVLTKTAF
+160 MYIEKLKAPRISPDGDIYLHNNNEMGDDES
-172 CTEVSLEAPILSL
+172 
-185 DGSLF
+185 LF
-190 IHNSN
+190 S
-195 LYVQEVEIGRV
+195 V

-214 GSNEGT
+214 GTNEGT
-220 AETPVAYDNENR
+220 VESPVAYDDETP

-241 TAWVELNGQKSDN
+241 TAWVEWNDQKSDN

-348 TIAFDNTKTYL
+348 TIVFDNTKTYL
-359 NSDRVEVN
+359 NSETVEVT
-367 LDNSLA
+367 LPESLS
-373 QYEASILYSWDDE
+373 QYGASILYSWDPDCE
-386 AVGNDYSNGVP
+386 KANGNNYSSDGVP
-397 LTAGTGN
+397 LTAGQGA
-404 HTLYAWVMVNDVYSE
+404 HTLYAWVMVNDVYSA

-439 TRDPVSYT
+439 IQEPVSYT

-458 VADKTGATGQDEVAL
+458 VAVFVADNPGATGQDEVAL
-473 DASNYDVSYAKKS
+473 DASDYDVSYEKKVVGS
-486 NDAAPEA
+486 DEYEEVDA
-493 VESIV
+493 IV
-498 EVGEYMVTVT
+498 EVGEYRVTVT
-508 GKGSYGGSMVI
+508 GEGSYGGSMVI
-519 YEAFTVEQAGNELT
+519 YESFTVEQAENELT

-543 TGAAQELVEA
+543 TGAAQELVED
-553 GAADFGTIEY
+553 GAASFGAIEY
-563 KIGDNGQYST
+563 KIGNNGQYST
-573 TIPTATAAGT
+573 TIPKATAAGT

-597 AIREGNVEVTIAPK
+597 AIVEGNVKVTIAPK
-611 TLTADMIAD
+611 TLTAEMIAD

-776 KSFVYNGEEQTP
+776 TSFVYNGEEQTP

-995 FAAESYTGQTATVS
+995 FAAESYTGQTTTVS

-1064 NPGRSTGIDTLAV
+1064 NPGRSTGVDTLAV

>member
-29 WAQQTI
+29 WAQTI
-35 TIGEEKLSPGNS
+35 TIGEEVLSPGGNS

-62 EYTLTLNSVT
+62 EYTLTLNNASISV
-72 INGSIETDVD
+72 ET
-82 LTIKVSGECRV
+82 G
-93 NRILAA
+93 
-99 SGATPTLTMVKDDT
+99 
-113 NGATCALMLTG
+113 G
-124 DAEAPSATSCVS
+124 DAIVLNGITALNVAIVGNNTITLDDQTAFAFNSSAAAT
-136 GFSSISYADF
+136 
-146 TIVTDGVAYTNSQL
+146 VTFVLGS
-160 MCDESVLTKTAF
+160 DESILSFNTAESPF
-172 CTEVSLEAPILSL
+172 GSNITAAYGSGIYYYAFDGYMYIKKLEAPRISPDGNDIYL
-185 DGSLF
+185 DNYNEMGDDESLF
-190 IHNSN
+190 S
-195 LYVQEVEIGRV
+195 V

-214 GSNEGT
+214 GTNEGT
-220 AETPVAYDNENR
+220 VGTPVAYDDETP

-241 TAWVELNGQKSDN
+241 TAWVEWNDQKSDN

-293 YQCGDGV
+293 YQCGDGI
-300 SLVEGNINLG
+300 SLVEGDINLG
-310 TAPGY
+310 TAPGS
-315 ATVYAEV
+315 ATVIANV
-322 AYETTPFTV
+322 VSSSITV

-336 LVLDVIILPPAP
+336 LVLNVIILPPAP

-359 NSDRVEVN
+359 NSETVEVT
-367 LDNSLA
+367 LPESLS
-373 QYEASILYSWDDE
+373 QYEASILYSWDPDCE
-386 AVGNDYSNGVP
+386 KANGNNYSDGVP
-397 LTAGTGN
+397 LTAGQGA
-404 HTLYAWVMVNDVYSE
+404 HTLYAWVRVEDVNIGYLYSE

-430 INEVNLSGT
+430 ISEVSLSGT
-439 TRDPVSYT
+439 IEEPFVPYT

-473 DASNYDVSYAKKS
+473 DASDYEVSYEKYS

-519 YEAFTVEQAGNELT
+519 YEVFTVERAGNELT

-553 GAADFGTIEY
+553 GVASFGAIEY
-563 KIGDNGQYST
+563 KIGNNGQYST
-573 TIPTATAAGT
+573 TIPKATAAGT

-597 AIREGNVEVTIAPK
+597 AIVEGNVKVTIAPK

-689 GFTVSVDASQT
+689 GFTVNVDASQT

-764 LDASQTEITLET
+764 LDASQTEITLEAT
-776 KSFVYNGEEQTP
+776 SFVYNGEEQTP

-875 GNGTVSYTYSEV
+875 GNGTVSYTYSVV
-887 NGETFTETVPTTIGN
+887 NGEAFTETVPTTIGN

-995 FAAESYTGQTATVS
+995 FAAESYIGQTTTVS

>member
-29 WAQQTI
+29 WAQTI
-35 TIGEEKLSPGNS
+35 TIGGEVLSQDGNS

-62 EYTLTLNSVT
+62 EYTLTLDNASISV
-72 INGSIETDVD
+72 ET
-82 LTIKVSGECRV
+82 G
-93 NRILAA
+93 
-99 SGATPTLTMVKDDT
+99 
-113 NGATCALMLTG
+113 G
-124 DAEAPSATSCVS
+124 DAIVLNGITALNVAIVGNNTITLDNQTAFAFNSSAAAT
-136 GFSSISYADF
+136 
-146 TIVTDGVAYTNSQL
+146 VTFVLGS
-160 MCDESVLTKTAF
+160 DESILSFETAGSPF
-172 CTEVSLEAPILSL
+172 GSNITAAYGSGIYYSAFDGYMFIKKLEAPQISSEDNSIYL
-185 DGSLF
+185 DNNNEGDDESLF
-190 IHNSN
+190 SI
-195 LYVQEVEIGRV
+195 
-206 KYYIAYED
+206 KYYISFAD
-214 GSNEGT
+214 GTYEGT
-220 AETPVAYDNENR
+220 ADNPSVFTEIDP
-232 PTLSKPGTL
+232 PTMSKPGTI
-241 TAWVELNGQKSDN
+241 TAWVEWNDQKSDN

-278 AIVPTISNDDGITIN
+278 AIVPTISNDDGITIA
-293 YQCGDGV
+293 YEGASVEDGMIDLSESV
-300 SLVEGNINLG
+300 PGNTTVI
-310 TAPGY
+310 AY
-315 ATVYAEV
+315 ASYEP
-322 AYETTPFTV
+322 ETTPFAV
-331 LNSSD
+331 LND
-336 LVLDVIILPPAP
+336 NFELTVNILPPAP
-348 TIAFDNTKTYL
+348 TIVFDNTKTYL
-359 NSDRVEVN
+359 NSETVEVT
-367 LDNSLA
+367 LPESLS
-373 QYEASILYSWDDE
+373 QYEASILYSWVPDCE
-386 AVGNDYSNGVP
+386 KANGNNYSDGVP
-397 LTAGTGN
+397 LTAGTGT
-404 HTLYAWVMVNDVYSE
+404 HTLYAWVKVNDVYSE

-430 INEVNLSGT
+430 INEVILSGT
-439 TRDPVSYT
+439 TQEPVSYT

-458 VADKTGATGQDEVAL
+458 VTVFVADNPEATGQDEVAL
-473 DASNYDVSYAKKS
+473 DASDYDVSYEKKVVGS
-486 NDAAPEA
+486 DGFEEVDA
-493 VESIV
+493 IV
-498 EVGEYMVTVT
+498 EVGEYRVTVT
-508 GKGSYGGSMVI
+508 GNGNYGGSRVI
-519 YEAFTVEQAGNELT
+519 YGAFTVVQAGNELT

-553 GAADFGTIEY
+553 GVASFGAIEY
-563 KIGDNGQYST
+563 KIGNNGQYST
-573 TIPTATAAGT
+573 TIPKATAAGT

-597 AIREGNVEVTIAPK
+597 AIVEGNVKVTIAPK
-611 TLTADMIAD
+611 TLTAEMIAD

-689 GFTVSVDASQT
+689 GFTVNVDASQT

-764 LDASQTEITLET
+764 LDASQTEITLEMT
-776 KSFVYNGEEQTP
+776 SFVYNGEEQTP

-902 YVVKATIAESA
+902 YVVKATIAEST

-995 FAAESYTGQTATVS
+995 FAAESYTGQTTTVS

>member
-29 WAQQTI
+29 WAQTI
-35 TIGEEKLSPGNS
+35 KIGEEDLWPGNS
-47 VTCGDGTASLAVEGT
+47 VTCGDGTASLAGEGT
-62 EYTLTLNSVT
+62 EYTLTLSNASISVETGDAIVLNGITALNVAIVGNNTITLDDQTAFAFNSSAAATVT
-72 INGSIETDVD
+72 FVLGSNGSILSINTASPFGSNI
-82 LTIKVSGECRV
+82 TAAYGSGIYYYASDGLMYIEKLKAP
-93 NRILAA
+93 RI
-99 SGATPTLTMVKDDT
+99 SPD
-113 NGATCALMLTG
+113 G
-124 DAEAPSATSCVS
+124 DIYLHNNNDMGE
-136 GFSSISYADF
+136 
-146 TIVTDGVAYTNSQL
+146 
-160 MCDESVLTKTAF
+160 DES
-172 CTEVSLEAPILSL
+172 
-185 DGSLF
+185 LF
-190 IHNSN
+190 S
-195 LYVQEVEIGRV
+195 V

-214 GSNEGT
+214 GDNEGT
-220 AETPVAYDNENR
+220 AETPLAYDDETP

-241 TAWVELNGQKSDN
+241 TAWVEWNDQKSDN

-259 FGFAQSEI
+259 FGFAESEI
-267 SGVMGTSVALP
+267 SGVMGTSVTLP
-278 AIVPTISNDDGITIN
+278 AIVPTISNDDGITIE
-293 YQCGDGV
+293 Y
-300 SLVEGNINLG
+300 EGNVSDGEVDLSG
-310 TAPGY
+310 FAPGNTTTVIAY
-315 ATVYAEV
+315 ANHES
-322 AYETTPFTV
+322 TPFTV
-331 LNSSD
+331 LND
-336 LVLDVIILPPAP
+336 NFALTVNILPPAP
-348 TIAFDNTKTYL
+348 TIVFDNTKTYL
-359 NSDRVEVN
+359 NSETVEVT
-367 LDNSLA
+367 LPESLS
-373 QYEASILYSWDDE
+373 QYDASILYSWDPFCE
-386 AVGNDYSNGVP
+386 KANGNNYSSDGVP
-397 LTAGTGN
+397 LTAGQGA

-439 TRDPVSYT
+439 TQGPVSYT

-473 DASNYDVSYAKKS
+473 DASNYDVSYAKNS

-533 TTPAAKRLTY
+533 TEPAAKQQLTY

-553 GAADFGTIEY
+553 GAADFGAIEY

-592 TDNYA
+592 TDNYDG
-597 AIREGNVEVTIAPK
+597 IEEETVEVTIAPK
-611 TLTADMIAD
+611 TMTADMIAD

-776 KSFVYNGEEQTP
+776 TSFVYNGEEQTP

-963 DADNGTVTAETV
+963 DADNGTVTVETV

-1053 LSGIALSRMLI
+1053 LNGIALSRMLI

>member
-29 WAQQTI
+29 WAQTI
-35 TIGEEKLSPGNS
+35 TVGGQTLTVDNPLQFD
-47 VTCGDGTASLAVEGT
+47 DGMVSLAQAQDGT
-62 EYTLTLNSVT
+62 EYTLTLSDASISV
-72 INGSIETDVD
+72 E
-82 LTIKVSGECRV
+82 
-93 NRILAA
+93 
-99 SGATPTLTMVKDDT
+99 
-113 NGATCALMLTG
+113 TG
-124 DAEAPSATSCVS
+124 DAIVLNGITALNVAIV
-136 GFSSISYADF
+136 GNN
-146 TIVTDGVAYTNSQL
+146 TITLDDQ
-160 MCDESVLTKTAF
+160 TAF
-172 CTEVSLEAPILSL
+172 AFNSSAAATVTFILGSDDGILSFNKAESPFGSNITAAYGSGIYYCAFDGSMFIKKLEAPQISP
-185 DGSLF
+185 DGNDIYLHNNNDMGDDESLF
-190 IHNSN
+190 SVH
-195 LYVQEVEIGRV
+195 
-206 KYYIAYED
+206 YYIAYED

-220 AETPVAYDNENR
+220 AETPVAYDDETP

-241 TAWVELNGQKSDN
+241 TAWVEWNDQKSDN

-373 QYEASILYSWDDE
+373 QYEASILYSWDPNCDK
-386 AVGNDYSNGVP
+386 ANGNNYSNGVP
-397 LTAGTGN
+397 LTAGTGT

-419 KTSQVFDIKND
+419 KTSQEFYIKND
-430 INEVNLSGT
+430 INEVILSGT
-439 TRDPVSYT
+439 TQEPVSYT

-473 DASNYDVSYAKKS
+473 DASNYDVSYEKYS

-508 GKGSYGGSMVI
+508 GKGNYGGSMVI
-519 YEAFTVEQAGNELT
+519 YEVFTVERAGNELT

-553 GAADFGTIEY
+553 GVASFGAIEY
-563 KIGDNGQYST
+563 KIGNNGQYST
-573 TIPTATAAGT
+573 TIPKATAAGT

-597 AIREGNVEVTIAPK
+597 AIVEGNVKVTIAPK
-611 TLTADMIAD
+611 TLTAEMIAD

-689 GFTVSVDASQT
+689 GFTVNVDASQT

-764 LDASQTEITLET
+764 LDASQAEITLET
-776 KSFVYNGEEQTP
+776 TSFVYNGEEQTP

-875 GNGTVSYTYSEV
+875 GNGTVSYTYSVV

-902 YVVKATIAESA
+902 YVVKATIAEST

-995 FAAESYTGQTATVS
+995 FAAESYTGQTTTVS

-1032 YNNVFRRAT
+1032 FNNVFRRAT

-1053 LSGIALSRMLI
+1053 LNGIALSRMLI

>member
-29 WAQQTI
+29 WAQTI
-35 TIGEEKLSPGNS
+35 TVGGQTLTVDNPLQFD
-47 VTCGDGTASLAVEGT
+47 DGTASLAVEGT
-62 EYTLTLNSVT
+62 EYTLTLENASISV
-72 INGSIETDVD
+72 E
-82 LTIKVSGECRV
+82 
-93 NRILAA
+93 
-99 SGATPTLTMVKDDT
+99 
-113 NGATCALMLTG
+113 TG
-124 DAEAPSATSCVS
+124 DDAIVLNGITALNVAIVGNNTITLEDQTAFAFNSSAAAT
-136 GFSSISYADF
+136 
-146 TIVTDGVAYTNSQL
+146 VTFMVGS
-160 MCDESVLTKTAF
+160 DESILSINTASPF
-172 CTEVSLEAPILSL
+172 GSNITAAYGSGIYYSAFDGSMFIKKLEAPQIYSEENNIYL
-185 DGSLF
+185 DNTNEMVDDESLF
-190 IHNSN
+190 S
-195 LYVQEVEIGRV
+195 V
-206 KYYIAYED
+206 KYYISYED
-214 GSNEGT
+214 GDNEGT
-220 AETPVAYDNENR
+220 AETPVVYDDEPL

-241 TAWVELNGQKSDN
+241 TAWVEWNDQKSDN

-310 TAPGY
+310 TAPGS
-315 ATVYAEV
+315 ATVIANV
-322 AYETTPFTV
+322 VSSSITV

-336 LVLDVIILPPAP
+336 LVLNVIILPPAP

-359 NSDRVEVN
+359 NSETVEVT
-367 LDNSLA
+367 LPESLS

-386 AVGNDYSNGVP
+386 ADGIDYSDGVP
-397 LTAGTGN
+397 LTAGQGT
-404 HTLYAWVMVNDVYSE
+404 HTLYAWVRVEDVNIGYLYSDT
-419 KTSQVFDIKND
+419 TSQVFDIKND
-430 INEVNLSGT
+430 ISKVNLSGT
-439 TRDPVSYT
+439 TQEPVSYT

-453 PFTLS
+453 PFKLS
-458 VADKTGATGQDEVAL
+458 VAVFVADNPGATGQDEVAL
-473 DASNYDVSYAKKS
+473 DASDYEVSYEKYS

-519 YEAFTVEQAGNELT
+519 YEVFTVERAGNELT

-553 GAADFGTIEY
+553 GVASFGAIEY
-563 KIGDNGQYST
+563 KIGNNGQYST
-573 TIPTATAAGT
+573 TIPKATAAGT

-597 AIREGNVEVTIAPK
+597 AIVEGNVKVTIAPK

-689 GFTVSVDASQT
+689 GFTVNVDASQT

-776 KSFVYNGEEQTP
+776 TSFVYNGEEQTP

-887 NGETFTETVPTTIGN
+887 NGEAFTETVPTTIGN
-902 YVVKATIAESA
+902 YVVKATIAEST

-1053 LSGIALSRMLI
+1053 LNGIALSRMLI
-1064 NPGRSTGIDTLAV
+1064 NPGRSTGVDTLAV